1 MRLLLSTLIFICM
14 CMTLSYSVH
23 SASVSASVEGK
34 CRLYNEKSNNY
45 KYEGKCEIKQ
55 QMSGSDNEYDIT
67 LGNGDSYRFIQKG
80 SRYKVQTPNGWSDH
94 MATMTDS
101 GNVATFEWYKW
112 KLTADVGEAM
122 ESSSKSTAAVEEEGA
137 VPVLSDLVGAK
148 AGQAESQVEQRGYTF
163 VRTEKA
169 GNMSF
174 SYWRESGSNRCVS
187 IKTEDGR
194 YQAIVYATDFDC
206 QNATASETKASSAE
220 RAGQGDFDATGKIPC
235 AQYKGQP
242 MGQCPYGVARD
253 GGGTATVSV
262 TLPDGRKRAI
272 FFEKGKAVSADLS
285 QADGNMDFSYTKE
298 ADLYMI
304 KAGDERYEIPEA
316 VIYGG

>member
-1 MRLLLSTLIFICM
+1 MKLLLSAFIIICVSM
-14 CMTLSYSVH
+14 STINSAR

-55 QMSGSDNEYDIT
+55 QKSDSKNEYDIT
-67 LGNGDSYRFIQKG
+67 LGNGDAYRFIQQG
-80 SRYKVQTPNGWSDH
+80 SKYKVETPKGRSDH

-112 KLTADVGEAM
+112 KLTADVGDALQP
-122 ESSSKSTAAVEEEGA
+122 A
-137 VPVLSDLVGAK
+137 
-148 AGQAESQVEQRGYTF
+148 AESN
-163 VRTEKA
+163 A
-169 GNMSF
+169 G
-174 SYWRESGSNRCVS
+174 VDD
-187 IKTEDGR
+187 ED
-194 YQAIVYATDFDC
+194 
-206 QNATASETKASSAE
+206 SANSAV
-220 RAGQGDFDATGKIPC
+220 RAGQGKFDATGKIPC
-235 AQYKGQP
+235 AQAKGQP
-242 MGQCPYGVARD
+242 MGQCSFGVARD

-262 TLPDGRKRAI
+262 NLPDGRKRAI
-272 FFEKGKAVSADLS
+272 FFENGKPTGADLS

-304 KAGDERYEIPEA
+304 KAGNERYEIPEA